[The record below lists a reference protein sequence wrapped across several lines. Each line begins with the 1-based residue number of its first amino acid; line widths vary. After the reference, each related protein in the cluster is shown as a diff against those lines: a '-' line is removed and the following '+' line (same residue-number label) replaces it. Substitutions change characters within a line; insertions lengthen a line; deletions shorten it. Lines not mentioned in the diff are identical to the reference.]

1 MKKTKLTNK
10 GIAIILALVVAFA
23 CTACGNEAETET
35 EPETT
40 AETQTTQTEA
50 SDELLET
57 LFLGSDYQPENGWN
71 PPSETLTA
79 LLQAAEDDGKE
90 IDDVIICGDYS
101 NDRVLHDYQISP
113 DPAIDEIKS
122 IVQEECPRVTPENM
136 IFVQGN
142 HDRMSDQITDS
153 GLHEFD
159 DYLVYVLNTEA
170 DYPWKQGKTAGALK
184 KVKHTAAAM
193 RECFDGL
200 IEKGETRPVI
210 IAGHVPLHFTGRT
223 SSLHTTGDN
232 LYSSIIF
239 DAVNEA
245 AKDLNITYFFGHNHS
260 KGWDCYLGMSCVF
273 KKAGDSILLPE
284 FDDSDIISDRYTVET
299 LNFTYLN
306 AGYLGYCMNC
316 SPYESDAGLLDH
328 YKAADN
334 TLTATICE
342 IYSDR
347 IVLTRYS
354 EGGVYQMSS
363 AGDANPYRDD
373 SAMIPQEYY
382 SEQVDSPQEIKRK

>member
-1 MKKTKLTNK
+1 
-10 GIAIILALVVAFA
+10 
-23 CTACGNEAETET
+23 
-35 EPETT
+35 
-40 AETQTTQTEA
+40 
-50 SDELLET
+50 
-57 LFLGSDYQPENGWN
+57 
-71 PPSETLTA
+71 
-79 LLQAAEDDGKE
+79 
-90 IDDVIICGDYS
+90 
-101 NDRVLHDYQISP
+101 
-113 DPAIDEIKS
+113 
-122 IVQEECPRVTPENM
+122 
-136 IFVQGN
+136 
-142 HDRMSDQITDS
+142 
-153 GLHEFD
+153 
-159 DYLVYVLNTEA
+159 
-170 DYPWKQGKTAGALK
+170 
-184 KVKHTAAAM
+184 
-193 RECFDGL
+193 
-200 IEKGETRPVI
+200 
-210 IAGHVPLHFTGRT
+210 
-223 SSLHTTGDN
+223 
-232 LYSSIIF
+232 
-239 DAVNEA
+239 
-245 AKDLNITYFFGHNHS
+245 
-260 KGWDCYLGMSCVF
+260 MSCVF